1 MIQWFITDIAVKFN
15 LADTK
20 ESDMNC
26 QCQWSV
32 KDTQC
37 LFQLNEIGQNAVHTS
52 FYRFISLQTHL
63 K

>member
-32 KDTQC
+32 KYTQY
-37 LFQLNEIGQNAVHTS
+37 LFQLNEIG
-52 FYRFISLQTHL
+52 
-63 K
+63 